1 MSKLNIPK
9 LPPPADPLKPIK
21 STNES
26 QDTSFSKNI
35 PLVNSTTTTT
45 PTQTPDLSMSF
56 TISKSADTLTNINI
70 IKDELCKLPLDTC
83 EREFI
88 TNNVTPLLTV
98 LTQLSQISVN
108 LATSAYYL
116 TLSPIVHQKH
126 SEIKDTIH
134 LVYNI
139 NDKCDDVYNVVKK
152 RINVVLH
159 KKC

>member
-1 MSKLNIPK
+1 MSILDIPK
-9 LPPPADPLKPIK
+9 LPLPTDPLKPIK
-21 STNES
+21 PINEIQNIS
-26 QDTSFSKNI
+26 LPKNI
-35 PLVNSTTTTT
+35 PLVNSTTTTP
-45 PTQTPDLSMSF
+45 PTQTPDLSVNS
-56 TISKSADTLTNINI
+56 TISKSADALKNINI
-70 IKDELCKLPLDTC
+70 IKDELCKLPLDPC
-83 EREFI
+83 ESEFI

-98 LTQLSQISVN
+98 LTQLAAVSLS

-116 TLSPIVHQKH
+116 TLTPIVHAKRSQ
-126 SEIKDTIH
+126 IKDTIH